1 MILFLYN
8 CLVNL
13 MTWVYFTRIVF
24 FHKTGMHQQSTTHLF
39 MIEPVEFY
47 SNEQTA
53 FTNHYQKE
61 VTNESADDI
70 AEKALAE
77 FHGLKNAIE
86 ERGIKVTSLLGSRD
100 CPDHIF
106 PNWFM
111 TFDDKTMQIFSMM
124 APNRREEKK
133 AHMIQHLTESY
144 ELTDDMSHL
153 EEKEV
158 FLESTSSMVFD
169 RVNRIVYGGISPR
182 TNAVQLI
189 LWCRNNNYELVLF
202 ETESHKGSPIYH
214 TDVLMYV
221 GTDIIGICLD
231 VIKPEHRDFVKEKV
245 NANHKVVELT
255 SDQIQSFCGNAIEA
269 KNEKNELFL
278 IISSTAYNALNKDQI
293 DSLLTSYKEIIYSD
307 IPTIEKYGG
316 GSARCMLTE
325 LF

>member
-1 MILFLYN
+1 
-8 CLVNL
+8 
-13 MTWVYFTRIVF
+13 
-24 FHKTGMHQQSTTHLF
+24 MHQQSTSHLF

-53 FTNHYQKE
+53 YTNHYQKTVLDE
-61 VTNESADDI
+61 AAEKI

-86 ERGIKVTSLLGSRD
+86 KRGIKVTSLLGSSD
-100 CPDHIF
+100 CPDHVF
-106 PNWFM
+106 PNWFI

-133 AHMIQHLTESY
+133 SHMIQHLSETY
-144 ELTDDMSHL
+144 ELTDDISHL
-153 EEKEV
+153 EEKEI

-189 LWCRNNNYELVLF
+189 IWCRNNNYDLVLF

-231 VIKPEHRDFVKEKV
+231 VIKPEHREFVREKV
-245 NANHKVVELT
+245 NQYHDVLEL
-255 SDQIQSFCGNAIEA
+255 SAEQIQDFCGNAIEA
-269 KNEKNELFL
+269 KNDKGELFL
-278 IISSTAYNALNKDQI
+278 IISTRAYEALNQNQI
-293 DSLLTSYKEIIYSD
+293 KKLLESYREIIHSD

>member
-1 MILFLYN
+1 MS
-8 CLVNL
+8 
-13 MTWVYFTRIVF
+13 
-24 FHKTGMHQQSTTHLF
+24 KQSTSHLF
-39 MIEPVEFY
+39 MIEPEAFY

-53 FTNHYQKE
+53 FTNHYQE
-61 VTNESADDI
+61 QVTDETPEII

-77 FHGLKNAIE
+77 FHGLKKAIE
-86 ERGIKVTSLLGSRD
+86 DRGIKVTSLKGSKD

-106 PNWFM
+106 PNWFI

-124 APNRREEKK
+124 APNRRKEKK
-133 AHMIQHLTESY
+133 PSMIEHLTNTY
-144 ELTDDMSHL
+144 ELTDDMSYL
-153 EEKEV
+153 EDKEV

-169 RVNRIVYGGISPR
+169 RVNRIVYAGISPR

-189 LWCRNNNYELVLF
+189 IWCRNNDYELVLF
-202 ETESHKGSPIYH
+202 ETESHTGSSIYH

-231 VIKPEHRDFVKEKV
+231 VIKPEHRDYVEEKV
-245 NANHKVVELT
+245 NAHHKVIELT
-255 SDQIQSFCGNAIEA
+255 PEQIQNFCGNAIEA
-269 KNEKNELFL
+269 KNSNNELFL
-278 IISSTAYNALNKDQI
+278 IISSTAFNALNQDQKEK
-293 DSLLTSYKEIIYSD
+293 LLNSYKDIIHSD

>member
-1 MILFLYN
+1 MS
-8 CLVNL
+8 
-13 MTWVYFTRIVF
+13 
-24 FHKTGMHQQSTTHLF
+24 KQSTSHLF
-39 MIEPVEFY
+39 MIEPESFF

-53 FTNHYQKE
+53 FTNHYQEK
-61 VTNESADDI
+61 VTDETPEII

-86 ERGIKVTSLLGSRD
+86 DKGIKVTSLKGSKD

-106 PNWFM
+106 PNWFI

-133 AHMIQHLTESY
+133 PHMIQHLKETY
-144 ELTDDMSHL
+144 ELTDDISDL
-153 EEKEV
+153 EDKEI

-231 VIKPEHRDFVKEKV
+231 VIKSEHRDFVKQKV
-245 NANHKVVELT
+245 YANHKVIEL
-255 SDQIQSFCGNAIEA
+255 SADQIQSFCGNAIEA
-269 KNEKNELFL
+269 KNDKDELFL
-278 IISSTAYNALNKDQI
+278 IILSTAYNALTQNQI
-293 DSLLTSYKEIIYSD
+293 DKLLESYKEIIHSD
-307 IPTIEKYGG
+307 IPLSLIHI
-316 GSARCMLTE
+316 
-325 LF
+325 